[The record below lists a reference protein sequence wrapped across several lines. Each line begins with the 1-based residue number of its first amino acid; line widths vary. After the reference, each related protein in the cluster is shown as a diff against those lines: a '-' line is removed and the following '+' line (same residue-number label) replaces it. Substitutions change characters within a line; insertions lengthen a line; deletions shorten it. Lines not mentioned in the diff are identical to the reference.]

1 MSITDRDLLFLTA
14 QGTDS
19 LSPRNPILPS
29 RPTIDPASTF
39 RIGEEAIELKEDP
52 LGMTRRA
59 ESLGA
64 AREHDES
71 LLGPVGT
78 PDSGSASQSSMR
90 LPNQG
95 EAAAR
100 IAAVEKL
107 LDDVLDDRREIAIG
121 PPSPFRGILSQKNVL
136 QVGGSKVGKT
146 GLGHQRGRPILS
158 RKAPKRGSRANSGT
172 R

>member
-100 IAAVEKL
+100 IAAVDKL

-121 PPSPFRGILSQKNVL
+121 PLKALLVFRHEPLEMMEQQPVENRAFWMTRTVDSRH
-136 QVGGSKVGKT
+136 GGRDNAGNGPT
-146 GLGHQRGRPILS
+146 S
-158 RKAPKRGSRANSGT
+158 RI
-172 R
+172 